1 MAIVKAERRQGA
13 IELLSEIRIQ
23 MRGLLTQADA
33 LQATIE
39 GLELQLGLTTEQEQ
53 TTRDQLIVLHCREG
67 EETGHSLDECDD
79 KCAAVES
86 LDMLGESGPDTPEP
100 EKV

>member
-13 IELLSEIRIQ
+13 IDLLSEIRIQ

-53 TTRDQLIVLHCREG
+53 STRDQLIVLHCRKG
-67 EETGHSLDECDD
+67 EETGHSLDECTDE
-79 KCAAVES
+79 CAAVDS
-86 LDMLGESGPDTPEP
+86 LDLLGESGADETENG
-100 EKV
+100 